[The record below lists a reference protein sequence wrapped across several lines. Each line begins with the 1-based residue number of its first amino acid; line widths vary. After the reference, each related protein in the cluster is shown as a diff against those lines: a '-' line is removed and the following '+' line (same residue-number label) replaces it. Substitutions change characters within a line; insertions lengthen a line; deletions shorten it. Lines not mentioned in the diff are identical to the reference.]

1 MLQSI
6 RIVLV
11 EPSHPGNIGA
21 TARAM
26 KTMGLASLILVNP
39 QVRPDA
45 QSIALAAGAGD
56 VLDTLTIVDSLAEAI
71 GDCGLVVGLS
81 TRARTLAWPALTPR
95 QGAEVL
101 LQEARQY
108 PVALLFGCERNGL
121 STAALQQC
129 HYQITIPA
137 NPHYSSL
144 NLAMAVQIIT
154 YELYSASCQQLTPL
168 AADDGLT
175 EYPSVAALDD
185 FYRHLARV
193 LEAIG
198 FIRPQ
203 GSGQVLPQCRRL
215 FTRARLEG
223 GELRLWRGI
232 LTAIEKLSRST

>member
-1 MLQSI
+1 MLKSI

-26 KTMGLASLILVNP
+26 KTMGLDSLYLVNP
-39 QVRPDA
+39 QATPDA
-45 QSIALAAGAGD
+45 QSTALAAGAGD
-56 VLDTLTIVDSLAEAI
+56 VLDTLTIVDSLPEAI
-71 GDCGLVVGLS
+71 GDCGLVIGLS
-81 TRARTLAWPALTPR
+81 ARVRTLAWPALTPR
-95 QGAEVL
+95 HCATVAL
-101 LQEARQY
+101 REARQH
-108 PVALLFGCERNGL
+108 PVALLFGTERNGL
-121 STAALQQC
+121 SNDALQQC
-129 HYQITIPA
+129 HYQVTIPA

-154 YELYSASCQQLTPL
+154 YELYSAYCEQRIPL
-168 AADDGLT
+168 ATVDCLT
-175 EYPSVAALDD
+175 EYPSVVALDD

-215 FTRARLEG
+215 FTRARLERK
-223 GELRLWRGI
+223 ELSLLRGI
-232 LTAIEKLSRST
+232 LSAIEKIGRSS

>member
-26 KTMGLASLILVNP
+26 KTMGLASLLLVNP

-45 QSIALAAGAGD
+45 QSIALAAGASD

-81 TRARTLAWPALTPR
+81 NRLRTLAWPALTPR
-95 QGAEVL
+95 QGAEVV
-101 LQEARQY
+101 LQEVRQY

-121 STAALQQC
+121 SNAALQQC

-137 NPHYSSL
+137 NPDYSSL
-144 NLAMAVQIIT
+144 NVAMAVQIIT
-154 YELYSASCQQLTPL
+154 YELYSAYGEQPTP
-168 AADDGLT
+168 AVDDLT

-193 LEAIG
+193 LEKIG

-215 FTRARLEG
+215 FTRARLEE

-232 LTAIEKLSRST
+232 LTAIEKRSRST

>member
-26 KTMGLASLILVNP
+26 KTMGLASLYLVNP

-45 QSIALAAGAGD
+45 QSVALAAGAGD
-56 VLDTLTIVDSLAEAI
+56 VLDTLTIVESLAEAI
-71 GDCGLVVGLS
+71 GDCGLVLGLS

-95 QGAEVL
+95 QGAEVA
-101 LQEARQY
+101 LQEAHQY

-121 STAALQQC
+121 SNTALQQC

-137 NPHYSSL
+137 NSHYSSL
-144 NLAMAVQIIT
+144 NVAMAVQIIT
-154 YELYSASCQQLTPL
+154 YELYSAYGEGPTH
-168 AADDGLT
+168 AVDGLT

-185 FYRHLARV
+185 FYRHLSRV
-193 LEAIG
+193 LEKIG

-203 GSGQVLPQCRRL
+203 GSEQVLPQCRRL